1 MEVPQE
7 VAKLRQWMLWSNEY
21 GTKVPYQID
30 GRRAKSNDPST
41 WATLD
46 ECQEFRGARTG
57 VAFVFS
63 IDDPFC
69 GVDLDDCIVDGKT
82 LPWAQE
88 ILDRFSDVC
97 YAEKSPSG
105 TGIKLTTRAKKP
117 AASRCNNQS
126 GIECYDN
133 RRFWTWTGQCLGK
146 GFDNIGDG
154 QSAVDWLV
162 DKHLKAPERAVKSE
176 PIPLSTGTAPFELV
190 ARGEAYI
197 DACDA
202 GRKGNLRNSAF
213 KNAGHLHAL
222 IGEGGE
228 RLSDG
233 DVLTLLKRWN
243 VRSGGELREDE
254 LREAA
259 VNGRKNGSPPADKE
273 AKPRIEA
280 RDDSDVDLSG
290 LLMEII
296 EDTPPDIPFS
306 PGDFPRDAIPT
317 DGIIGQIIAYNLATA
332 MYPQPELALAG
343 ALALMSV
350 ITGRKIQ
357 SDYGTRTNIYVLG
370 LGDSGAGK
378 EHARKVNK
386 QLLYASGAESFIGP
400 ERVGSSAGLTVALAE
415 RLACLYQLDEIGHLL
430 ATMKNPGKAAHL
442 YNIGTVL
449 MQVYSSSDT
458 LWIGDAYADSKKTPK
473 IDQPHAVLYGT
484 CTPDGFWSNLT
495 SDNVSNGLLG
505 RMLVFEAPGHV
516 DRRRPQSIEPQQS
529 LVEAINWWAEFHPGG
544 IDKSKSIAIT
554 AEHTPDAI
562 QRFESHLDAICNS
575 RKTDSKDAAALW
587 SRSGEKA
594 AKLAL
599 IFACS
604 RQQFSTNIRVEL
616 DDVDRGIR
624 IANWLT
630 RRMLRQSFEFVA
642 DNFVEG
648 NKKRLLRIINDGMTL
663 NELSRKTQWLKSKER
678 SEILVELADQE
689 LIKIEEMT
697 TRGRTK
703 RVVKRVMYGSEKR

>member
-7 VAKLRQWMLWSNEY
+7 LAQLKQWMLWSSEY

-30 GRRAKSNDPST
+30 GRRAKTNDPGT

-46 ECQEFRGARTG
+46 DCLEFRGSRD

-63 IDDPFC
+63 SDDPFC
-69 GVDLDDCIVDGKT
+69 GVDLDDCIEDGKT

-88 ILDRFSDVC
+88 ILDQFKGVC
-97 YAEKSPSG
+97 YAEVSPSG
-105 TGIKLTTRAKKP
+105 TGVKITTRATKP
-117 AASRCNNQS
+117 AASKCNNQA
-126 GIECYDN
+126 GVECYDN
-133 RRFWTWTGQCLGK
+133 RRFWAWTGKSLGK

-154 QSAVDWLV
+154 QSAVEWLIE
-162 DKHLKAPERAVKSE
+162 KHLKAAERVTAAA
-176 PIPLSTGTAPFELV
+176 PIPLSTGIAPMELV

-197 DACDA
+197 DACEP

-213 KNAGHLHAL
+213 KNSGHLHAL
-222 IGEGGE
+222 VGERGE
-228 RLSDG
+228 RLSDS
-233 DVLTLLKRWN
+233 DVLSLLTRWN
-243 VRSGGELREDE
+243 LRSGGILRDDE

-259 VNGRKNGSPPADKE
+259 VNGRKNGAPPESKPP
-273 AKPRIEA
+273 KPRAET

-290 LLMEII
+290 ILSEII
-296 EDTPPDIPFS
+296 DETPPDIPFS
-306 PGDFPRDAIPT
+306 PGDFPRDCIPT
-317 DGIIGQIIAYNLATA
+317 DGIIGQIVSYNLATA

-350 ITGRKIQ
+350 ITGRKVQ
-357 SDYGTRTNIYVLG
+357 SEYGTRTNIYVLG

-386 QLLYASGAESFIGP
+386 QLLYASGAETFIGP

-495 SDNVSNGLLG
+495 NDNVSNGLLG

-516 DRRRPQSIEPQQS
+516 DRRRPQTIEPQTG

-544 IDKSKSIAIT
+544 IDKSKSIAIV
-554 AEHTPDAI
+554 AEHTPEALE
-562 QRFESHLDAICNS
+562 RFENHLDAICSS
-575 RKTDSKDAAALW
+575 RKKDSKDASALW

-594 AKLAL
+594 AKMAL
-599 IFACS
+599 LFACS
-604 RQQFSTNIRVEL
+604 RQQFSASIKINL
-616 DDVDRGIR
+616 DDVDRGIK

-630 RRMLRQSFEFVA
+630 RRMLRQAFDFVSA
-642 DNFVEG
+642 NFIEE
-648 NKKRLLRIINDGMTL
+648 NKKRVLRYIGDGIPL
-663 NELSRKTQWLKSKER
+663 NELSRRTQWLKSKER
-678 SEILVELADQE
+678 AEILMELSDME
-689 LIKIEEMT
+689 LIIIEEVP

-703 RVVKRVMYGSEKR
+703 RMVRRLV